1 MKDLWQQ
8 RLSLNERAVEACML
22 PCSTESIKLKE
33 LLANYYGC
41 KVMNYFNKG
50 TSKTS
55 IFVSERLFGQKYSSF
70 EACFISL

>member
-1 MKDLWQQ
+1 MQ
-8 RLSLNERAVEACML
+8 ERVEASVL
-22 PCSTESIKLKE
+22 PRSTKSIKLKE

-55 IFVSERLFGQKYSSF
+55 IFVSE
-70 EACFISL
+70 